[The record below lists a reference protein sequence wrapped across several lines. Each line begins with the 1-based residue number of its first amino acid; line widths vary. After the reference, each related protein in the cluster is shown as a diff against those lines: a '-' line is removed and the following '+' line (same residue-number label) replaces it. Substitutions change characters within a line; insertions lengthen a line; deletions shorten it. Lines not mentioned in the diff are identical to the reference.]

1 MDESASAGS
10 YGPESD
16 RGPDYRVWPP
26 VAVFVPLLVGIAL
39 TEWLGEPLLLD
50 PAWARPIGWV
60 LLGLFAVWNG
70 WSILL
75 MSQHRT
81 GLLPGQETRV
91 ILERGPFGI
100 SRNPLYVGLVALHL
114 AIALLW
120 PSLWASALAPVVVAG
135 LWWGAIAPEERYLR
149 RKFGGEYAA
158 YSNRVRRWL

>member
-1 MDESASAGS
+1 MDESAGT
-10 YGPESD
+10 GSD
-16 RGPDYRVWPP
+16 RGPGYRVWPP
-26 VAVFVPLLVGIAL
+26 VAVFVPLIAGIAL
-39 TEWLGEPLLLD
+39 TEWLGDAPLLD

-60 LLGLFAVWNG
+60 LLGVFAVWNG
-70 WSILL
+70 WSLLL

-120 PSLWASALAPVVVAG
+120 PSLWALVLAPVAAAG

-149 RKFGGEYAA
+149 AKFGGEYAA
-158 YSNRVRRWL
+158 YCNRVRRWL